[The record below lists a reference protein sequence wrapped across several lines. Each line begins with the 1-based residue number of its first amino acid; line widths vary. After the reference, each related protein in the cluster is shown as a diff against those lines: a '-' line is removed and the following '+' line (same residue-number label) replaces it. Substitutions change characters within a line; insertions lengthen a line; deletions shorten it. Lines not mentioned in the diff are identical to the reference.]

1 MASIKAKEAKQKQ
14 VKVKVKK
21 QDNKFVASDPS
32 SLKAVYAELEAA
44 NFNSK
49 QEAALKA
56 IFRALVEE

>member
-1 MASIKAKEAKQKQ
+1 MASIKAKEAKQNQ
-14 VKVKVKK
+14 VKVKK

-32 SLKAVYAELEAA
+32 SLQAVYAELEAA

-56 IFRALVEE
+56 IFRTLAAE